1 VVAHGLTNSSWS
13 TEQRGIHDWTSVVAA
28 GRCLLRY
35 DARGHGDSTGDPVP
49 EQYQWPQLAED
60 LLALLD
66 ELAPDTP
73 VAGIGVSMGTATLLQ
88 AAVQAPGRFDRLV
101 LTSPPTGWE
110 TRAAQAEV
118 YHAAADLVE
127 REGVA
132 GYQTVIGRAPIPPIF
147 KDLPSYPPPPEL
159 SERLLPS
166 ALRGAASSDLPSRDV
181 IAALGMPVLVLCVA
195 DDPAHPV
202 STGEE
207 LVALMADADLHVAHT
222 REHLQQW
229 GGLAAA
235 FLNR

>member
-1 VVAHGLTNSSWS
+1 MGT
-13 TEQRGIHDWTSVVAA
+13 HDWTSVVAA

-66 ELAPDTP
+66 ELTPGAP

-101 LTSPPTGWE
+101 LASPPTAWE
-110 TRAAQAEV
+110 TRAAQAEL
-118 YHAAADLVE
+118 YRAAADLVE
-127 REGVA
+127 REGVT
-132 GYQTVIGRAPIPPIF
+132 GLQTVIDRAPVPPIF
-147 KDLPSYPPPPEL
+147 KDLPGYPPPPQIG
-159 SERLLPS
+159 ERLLPS

-181 IAALGMPVLVLCVA
+181 IATLRMPVLVLCVA

-202 STGEE
+202 STGEDLVE
-207 LVALMADADLHVAHT
+207 LIADAELHVAKT

-229 GGLAAA
+229 GGLAAD
-235 FLNR
+235 FLSR

>member
-1 VVAHGLTNSSWS
+1 VVAHGLTSSSWS
-13 TEQRGIHDWTSVVAA
+13 TEQTGVHDWTPVVAA

-35 DARGHGDSTGDPVP
+35 DARGHGRSTGDAVP
-49 EQYQWPQLAED
+49 EQYQWPQLAAD
-60 LLALLD
+60 QLALLD

-88 AAVQAPGRFDRLV
+88 AAVQAPSRFDRLV

-110 TRAAQAEV
+110 TRAAQADV
-118 YHAAADLVE
+118 YRAAADLVE

-132 GYQTVIGRAPIPPIF
+132 GYQAVIGRTPVPPIF
-147 KDLPSYPPPPEL
+147 KDLPGYPTAPKIAEW
-159 SERLLPS
+159 LLPS

-181 IAALGMPVLVLCVA
+181 IATLRMPVLVLCVA

-207 LVALMADADLHVAHT
+207 LAALVADAELHVAHT
-222 REHLQQW
+222 REQLQQW

-235 FLNR
+235 FLSQ